1 VPDAIHLKE
10 VPVMLKSTRSSRR
23 ALKAVGSGGSV
34 NLSFALPVGAR
45 QLPHA
50 HRLSKRATQRLKWR
64 DYRRTHTVRQTCA
77 HFDIPRST
85 LHRWAKR
92 CDPDDLSTLEDRSSR
107 PRTVRQ
113 PGALWAAW
121 GGREVEAVLA
131 PRQCYP
137 RWGKAK
143 LAGCPLGCMLA
154 RQGIVLAVSMVGRI
168 LRYLRQRRLLIEPR
182 PTRATPRARH
192 ARPHARRKPKGVP
205 IPKEWPG
212 DLVEIDT
219 MRLSPLPGVVRYHFS
234 AVDVVS
240 RYGVIDVR
248 GVATAGTA
256 RDFLAEVRAR
266 SPFPIKAIQID
277 GGSEFM
283 AEFEA
288 ECQGEGIALWVLPPH
303 SPKLNGHVERM
314 NRTFREEWWECY
326 EGETDLPSM
335 QASGEEG
342 ETVYNEV
349 RPHQAL
355 GMRTPVAFL
364 ADEFGIHA

>member
-1 VPDAIHLKE
+1 MP
-10 VPVMLKSTRSSRR
+10 KSTRSSQL
-23 ALKAVGSGGSV
+23 ALKRAGSGGSI
-34 NLSFALPVGAR
+34 NLSSALPVSVG

-50 HRLSKRATQRLKWR
+50 HRLSKRANQRLKWL
-64 DYRRTHTVRQTCA
+64 DYRKTHTVKQTCL
-77 HFDIPRST
+77 HFDLPRST
-85 LHRWAKR
+85 LNRWAKGF
-92 CDPDDLSTLEDRSSR
+92 DPGNLATLEDRSSR

-113 PGALWAAW
+113 RTWGA
-121 GGREVEAVLA
+121 REVAAVLA
-131 PRQCYP
+131 VRTQYP

-154 RQGIVLAVSMVGRI
+154 RQGIVLAVSMIGRI
-168 LRYLRQRRLLIEPR
+168 LRYLRQRRLLVAPQR
-182 PTRATPRARH
+182 VRATPRARH
-192 ARPHARRKPKGVP
+192 ARPHAQRKPKGVT
-205 IPKEWPG
+205 IARERPG
-212 DLVEIDT
+212 DLVQIDT
-219 MRLSPLPGVVRYHFS
+219 MRLYPLPGVVRYHFS

-283 AEFEA
+283 AEFEQ
-288 ECQGEGIALWVLPPH
+288 ECADQRIRVWVLPPH

-335 QASGEEG
+335 QHAGGEG
-342 ETVYNEV
+342 EAVYNAV
-349 RPHQAL
+349 RPHHAL
-355 GMRTPVAFL
+355 GMRTPVAYL
-364 ADEFGIHA
+364 ADVFGIHP